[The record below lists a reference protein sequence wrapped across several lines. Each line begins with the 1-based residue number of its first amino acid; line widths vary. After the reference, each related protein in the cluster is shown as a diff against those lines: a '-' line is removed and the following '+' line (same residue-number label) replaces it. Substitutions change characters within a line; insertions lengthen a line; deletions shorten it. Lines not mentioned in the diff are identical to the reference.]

1 MTVVD
6 TRACRMTPEGRGAIA
21 TVLVW
26 GPQAIAC
33 VAQQFQSRSGI
44 TLESAP
50 AGRILFGMWSS
61 NATPS
66 QEVVSEEVVVCQTEN
81 DQVEVHCHGGHAAA
95 NAILAVLRTRGC
107 RIVEWTDL
115 PAMDRIQQ
123 DVRRALA
130 VARTETVA
138 AILIDQ
144 QRGALADVLEQ
155 IEQSLDGDDRPTAR
169 DLLAELLQYEK
180 LGCRLTS
187 PWRVAIVG
195 PPNVGK
201 SSLINAIVGFQ
212 RAIVFDAPGTT
223 RDVVTASTA
232 INGWPVDFAD
242 TAGIRATEDTIEKAG
257 VARSFEQLRLSD
269 LMIVVLDATAPLSN
283 PISTLLD
290 EFPAALVVLNK
301 IDLVRSP
308 PDLPRVTRATS
319 ATRGDGISD
328 LLSDITQHLISQAPP
343 PGTAIPFTPEQFNE
357 LRAIQSA
364 LDDEQPQLARSGL
377 RRFRSSRIP

>member
-138 AILIDQ
+138 AILTLAICQ
-144 QRGALADVLEQ
+144 ALLHPAPVIERQNNAEMAQRRGVSVRRYGAVFL
-155 IEQSLDGDDRPTAR
+155 GGFAR
-169 DLLAELLQYEK
+169 
-180 LGCRLTS
+180 
-187 PWRVAIVG
+187 
-195 PPNVGK
+195 
-201 SSLINAIVGFQ
+201 
-212 RAIVFDAPGTT
+212 
-223 RDVVTASTA
+223 
-232 INGWPVDFAD
+232 
-242 TAGIRATEDTIEKAG
+242 
-257 VARSFEQLRLSD
+257 
-269 LMIVVLDATAPLSN
+269 
-283 PISTLLD
+283 
-290 EFPAALVVLNK
+290 
-301 IDLVRSP
+301 
-308 PDLPRVTRATS
+308 
-319 ATRGDGISD
+319 
-328 LLSDITQHLISQAPP
+328 
-343 PGTAIPFTPEQFNE
+343 
-357 LRAIQSA
+357 
-364 LDDEQPQLARSGL
+364 
-377 RRFRSSRIP
+377 